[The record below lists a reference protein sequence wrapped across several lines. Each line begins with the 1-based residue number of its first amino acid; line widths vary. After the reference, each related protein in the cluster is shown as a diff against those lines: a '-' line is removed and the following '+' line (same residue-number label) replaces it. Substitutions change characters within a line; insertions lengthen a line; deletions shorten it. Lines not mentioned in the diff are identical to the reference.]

1 MSLWWDSDD
10 SLRFEPCRCVLL
22 RAPALCLTHRC
33 NDRSPKFAI
42 STRQRPFH
50 AFGTPGRQTSRDD
63 DPRGSG
69 GMGGFA
75 ASPGRLFV
83 GEPLGKGPAPSP
95 RRLAAASAGKNVS
108 RGLRWERDTPAASG
122 TFLLRLLAPLGS
134 QSQARPRQF
143 PRKQTGGTTRLVTL
157 SVVPCRPLGA
167 PRGERLCSSNPAS
180 LALPQ
185 RRCQRQRSTAPQV
198 GQAAQR
204 GRTRARRARL
214 GESTSCGEG
223 FAISVEAAPRLCRPS
238 RAFQAAG
245 RTGSGKA
252 TWRRSAIRSLSS
264 RIRDR
269 ACAERVRWQQLEV
282 AALAWVG
289 PDMRGSTRAGF
300 CGLAVLKAPRSS
312 D

>member
-1 MSLWWDSDD
+1 MQV
-10 SLRFEPCRCVLL
+10 RLL

-33 NDRSPKFAI
+33 NDRSPQSAI

-143 PRKQTGGTTRLVTL
+143 PRKQTGGTTRLITL

-167 PRGERLCSSNPAS
+167 PRGERLCA
-180 LALPQ
+180 
-185 RRCQRQRSTAPQV
+185 
-198 GQAAQR
+198 
-204 GRTRARRARL
+204 RTRRVLHSLSGVVNASVRLLRRLGRPLKGEERVRGVRAWESRRLGANGSPLASRRTTPLPSVKGVSGGRADRL
-214 GESTSCGEG
+214 GESNLEKKCHLLTVLSYPG
-223 FAISVEAAPRLCRPS
+223 SRMCRK
-238 RAFQAAG
+238 G
-245 RTGSGKA
+245 
-252 TWRRSAIRSLSS
+252 
-264 RIRDR
+264 
-269 ACAERVRWQQLEV
+269 EV
-282 AALAWVG
+282 AAARSGGACLG
-289 PDMRGSTRAGF
+289 RAGHERVDAG
-300 CGLAVLKAPRSS
+300 GLLRPGGPQSS
-312 D
+312 PIE